1 MADPESHQMQSTPGA
16 QHVHDKHP
24 RLAKGDVLLR
34 AEKVVKGFPGVW
46 ENLILDE
53 VDFDVRSGEVHVVLG
68 ENGAG
73 KTVLANVLSGFYS
86 ATRGQIYIRGKPATI
101 NSPEDALRL
110 GVAMVHQ
117 EFTLVR
123 PLTVAENV
131 ALGLKKNNLS
141 FPIGE
146 VERKLSELS
155 AKYNLKVDPK
165 ARVEDLS
172 VGEQQRAEI
181 LKVLYHDPDVI
192 ILDEPTSV
200 LTPTESQQLFSILR
214 GLADEG
220 KGVIL
225 ITHKME
231 DVMRN
236 SDRVTVLK
244 LGKLSGTKNTSE
256 TNGQELVRMMIG
268 PEVPVLPRVRPSAKG
283 KVAVEVSDL
292 YVLGGE
298 GDPAVRGASLTVH
311 EGEILGIA
319 GVAGNG
325 QTELVEAITGL
336 RSVVGG
342 KITIFG
348 QDMTNRSPKEIAK
361 LGVSHIPEER
371 RRTGTAEGLPL
382 MENLMMK
389 DYRMSPFSKAGFLD
403 IPAIKKHC
411 EKLVSEFEILTP
423 DLDKT
428 EARIL
433 SGGNIQRMILARE
446 LWKEPRVVV
455 ASHPTYG
462 LDLRAIEHTH
472 RLLLKLREKGSAVF
486 LVSEDLDEIM
496 ALSDR
501 IAVMFNGKVIGIKE
515 SGEANAQEIGLM
527 MAGIVK

>member
-1 MADPESHQMQSTPGA
+1 MQSLSDA
-16 QHVHDKHP
+16 KRDHDEHP
-24 RLAKGDVLLR
+24 RLTKGEILLR
-34 AEKVVKGFPGVW
+34 AEKIVKGFPGVW

-53 VDFDVRSGEVHVVLG
+53 VDFDVKSGEIHVVLG

-86 ATRGQIYIRGKPATI
+86 ASRGQVYIRGKPVTI
-101 NSPEDALRL
+101 KSPEDALRL

-131 ALGLKKNNLS
+131 ALGLKRNSFS

-146 VERKLSELS
+146 VERKLKMLS
-155 AKYNLKVDPK
+155 VKHNLKVDPES
-165 ARVEDLS
+165 RVADLS

-181 LKVLYHDPDVI
+181 LKVLYRDPDVI

-220 KGVIL
+220 KGIVL

-231 DVMRN
+231 DVMKN

-244 LGKLSGTKNTSE
+244 LGKLTGTKNTSE
-256 TNGQELVRMMIG
+256 TNEQELVRMMIG
-268 PEVPVLPRVRPSAKG
+268 PDVPSLPRVRPSAKG
-283 KVAVEVSDL
+283 KVVLEVSGL
-292 YVLGGE
+292 HVLGGE
-298 GDPAVRGASLTVH
+298 GESAVSGIYIDVH

-336 RSVVGG
+336 RSVRDG
-342 KITIFG
+342 KILIFG
-348 QDMTNRSPKEIAK
+348 QDMTNRSPKEIAM
-361 LGVSHIPEER
+361 LGVSNIPEER

-389 DYRMSPFSKAGFLD
+389 DYSMSPFSKAGLLN
-403 IPAIKKHC
+403 IPAIRRHC

-423 DLDKT
+423 DLEKT

-446 LWKEPRVVV
+446 LWKEPRLVV

-472 RLLLKLREKGSAVF
+472 RLLLKLREKGSAIL

-501 IAVMFNGKVIGIKE
+501 IAVMLDGKIVGIRE
-515 SGEANAQEIGLM
+515 SGKTNMQEIGLM
-527 MAGIVK
+527 MAGAAS

>member
-1 MADPESHQMQSTPGA
+1 MIGTR
-16 QHVHDKHP
+16 HVHEVHP
-24 RLAKGDVLLR
+24 RFEKGQVLLR

-46 ENLILDE
+46 EHLILDE
-53 VDFDVRSGEVHVVLG
+53 VDFDVRSGEVHVILG

-73 KTVLANVLSGFYS
+73 KTVLANILSGFYVAS
-86 ATRGQIYIRGKPATI
+86 KGRIYVRGKPVVL
-101 NSPEDALRL
+101 NSPEDALKV
-110 GVAMVHQ
+110 GVGMVHQ

-131 ALGLKKNNLS
+131 ALGLKKNSLS
-141 FPIGE
+141 FPISE
-146 VERKLSELS
+146 VERKLNELS
-155 AKYNLKVDPK
+155 ERYKLKVDPR

-181 LKVLYHDPDVI
+181 LKVLYHEPDVI

-200 LTPTESQQLFSILR
+200 LTPSEAQQLFSILR

-220 KGVIL
+220 KGVVL
-225 ITHKME
+225 ITHKLE

-244 LGKLSGTKNTSE
+244 LGKLTGTKNTSE
-256 TNGQELVRMMIG
+256 TNEQELVRMMIG
-268 PEVPVLPRVRPSAKG
+268 PEVPVLPKARPAEKG
-283 KVAVEVSDL
+283 KVALEVKEL
-292 YVLGGE
+292 CVLGGE
-298 GDPAVRGASLTVH
+298 GEPAVRGTSLTLH

-319 GVAGNG
+319 GVSGNG

-336 RSVVGG
+336 RGVIGG
-342 KITIFG
+342 KIIVFG
-348 QDMTNRSPKEIAK
+348 EDVTNRSPREIAM

-389 DYRMSPFSKAGFLD
+389 DYRRPPFSKVGFLNLSE
-403 IPAIKKHC
+403 IRNHC

-446 LWKEPRVVV
+446 LWKEPRLVI

-472 RLLLKLREKGSAVF
+472 RLLLKLREKGSAVL

-501 IAVMFNGKVIGIKE
+501 IAVMFNGKIVAVRE
-515 SGEANAQEIGLM
+515 SDKTSMQEIGLL
-527 MAGIVK
+527 MAGVAS